1 MTIAPT
7 PARDHD
13 LASVQCL
20 RGIAA
25 MMVVCFHCFPQLERM
40 GFTGNQHVS
49 LSSGVD
55 IFFVISG
62 FIMLVSTRRSV
73 SRSAGAF
80 LLNRAIRILP
90 IYWLLTSVMVVAA
103 LFAPQLLA
111 STKFDLVHVIKS
123 YLMIPAMHPV
133 AKLYWPILIPGWT
146 LNYEM
151 FFYLIFALGLVFVHD
166 RGRALTVMV
175 GSIIAIL
182 ILIPL
187 FVHVE
192 GVAGFYTS
200 SVMLEFIF
208 GLIAAEL
215 FLAGRRLSKGVGAT
229 CLILGAGLL
238 LLSDY
243 VPFPDVRGLSFGVPA
258 ILIFT
263 GAVFTPWEQTGRP
276 IAFLRVIGDASYSI
290 YLTHMVTMS
299 AIGQGWRRFLGG
311 GMPGNTLLFI
321 VFAMSVC
328 AFGGYIFYRIVEQPL
343 TNWLKRAIRP
353 QPPKVVALSA

>member
-1 MTIAPT
+1 MTMSPT

-40 GFTGNQHVS
+40 GYAGNQHVS

-73 SRSAGAF
+73 SRGAGAF

-90 IYWLLTSVMVVAA
+90 IYWLLTSVMVAAA
-103 LFAPQLLA
+103 LFAPQLLS

-133 AKLYWPILIPGWT
+133 VKLYWPILIPGWT

-151 FFYLIFALGLVFVHD
+151 FFYLIFALGLAVVHD
-166 RGRALTVMV
+166 RGRKLSILV
-175 GSIIAIL
+175 GSIIAVL

-187 FVHVE
+187 LVRVE
-192 GVAGFYTS
+192 GVGAFYTS

-208 GLIAAEL
+208 GLVAAEL
-215 FLAGRRLSKGVGAT
+215 FLAGHRLSKGVGAA
-229 CLILGAGLL
+229 CLITGSALL

-243 VPFPDVRGLSFGVPA
+243 VAFPDIRGLSFGIPA

-263 GAVFTPWEQTGRP
+263 GAVFAPWDMSGRHV
-276 IAFLRVIGDASYSI
+276 AFLRVVGDASYSI

-299 AIGQGWRRFLGG
+299 AAGQGWRRFIGG
-311 GMPGNTLLFI
+311 DLPGNSLLFI
-321 VFAMSVC
+321 VFAMTVC
-328 AFGGYIFYRIVEQPL
+328 AAVGYVFYRMVERPL

-353 QPPKVVALSA
+353 RRPKPVSV

>member
-1 MTIAPT
+1 MAPT

-73 SRSAGAF
+73 SRGAGAF

-90 IYWLLTSVMVVAA
+90 IYWLLTSVMVLAA

-151 FFYLIFALGLVFVHD
+151 FFYLIFAIGLVFVRD
-166 RGRALTVMV
+166 RGRALSVMV
-175 GSIIAIL
+175 GSIIAVL
-182 ILIPL
+182 IAIPL
-187 FVHVE
+187 FVQVD
-192 GVAGFYTS
+192 GVAAFYTS

-215 FLAGRRLSKGVGAT
+215 FLTGHRMSRGAGAA
-229 CLILGAGLL
+229 CLIIGAGLL

-243 VPFPDVRGLSFGVPA
+243 VPFPGVRGLSFGIPA
-258 ILIFT
+258 ILIFS
-263 GAVFTPWEQTGRP
+263 GAVFAPWDQTGGTV
-276 IAFLRVIGDASYSI
+276 AFLRVIGDASYSI

-311 GMPGNTLLFI
+311 GMQGNTLLFI
-321 VFAMSVC
+321 LFAMTVC
-328 AFGGYIFYRIVEQPL
+328 AVGGYIFYRVVERPL
-343 TNWLKRAIRP
+343 TNWLKQATRP
-353 QPPKVVALSA
+353 RPAKIVALSA